1 MELVL
6 IELEPPLCLVEADS
20 FDAPI
25 AIIFVPNSVFNCRM
39 DLISLTAHVDMD
51 LILLLR
57 RVPLLLLFNIL
68 T

>member
-1 MELVL
+1 M
-6 IELEPPLCLVEADS
+6 IKLEPPFRLVEADS
-20 FDAPI
+20 FDAL
-25 AIIFVPNSVFNCRM
+25 IIIILIPNSVFNCRR
-39 DLISLTAHVDMD
+39 DLVGLTAHVDMD